1 MSKAKKAEVGISAK
15 SLDEVI
21 KKCKIDTRVW
31 EVESYSSKELANG
44 EFLWTV
50 YFKKKKYV
58 VDWEAFKKDL
68 ISYAPTPEKIS
79 YPKEQ
84 GGLLWEYSA
93 PDLHLCKLAHKE
105 ETGENYDYKIAK
117 EVFNKTLNDALE
129 KVKPYKIDKIIFP
142 CGNDFLNSDT
152 LNNTTTA
159 GTPQDSDSRH
169 FKMFREGYKLLIS
182 AILKLKKVAPVE
194 VLIVLGNHSTV
205 SEMHIGELLEVYFRN
220 DPDVTVNNS
229 AAPRKYIK
237 HGVNLIGFVHGN
249 LEKHNK
255 LPLLMATEKPR
266 EWASATTK
274 VWHLGHL
281 HQQKIIQEDCGVI
294 VEILPSLSG
303 ADAYHSRHGYIGNT
317 RASMSFLYDKKKG
330 LVARF
335 YHTLA

>member
-1 MSKAKKAEVGISAK
+1 MSKAKKAEIGINAK

-68 ISYAPTPEKIS
+68 ISYAPTPEKVS

-255 LPLLMATEKPR
+255 LQTTPIDGNRKAEGMGFSHNESLAFGPF
-266 EWASATTK
+266 ASTK
-274 VWHLGHL
+274 
-281 HQQKIIQEDCGVI
+281 D
-294 VEILPSLSG
+294 
-303 ADAYHSRHGYIGNT
+303 HSRRLWSYCRNSPFVIWGGCVPFTPRLHWKYAGFNV
-317 RASMSFLYDKKKG
+317 FLI
-330 LVARF
+330 
-335 YHTLA
+335 